1 MDLMAVI
8 ALLAGGLILLVWG
21 ADRFID
27 ASSKI
32 ALQLGVSELVIGL
45 TLIAFGTSAPEVSV
59 AIASVL
65 NQNAN
70 IATGTIVG
78 SNIANIGLVFGISM
92 FAFVGS
98 KGLSKTPLVCFALSV
113 VWLFITL
120 QDLNINVFESIGFI
134 VILLLFLYGLYQESE
149 SSESSKKEFEAKE
162 IFFALVS
169 LTALIIGAQV
179 TVENAEKLALLF
191 GISETVI
198 GLTIIAVGTSL
209 PELAASLAALYKQK
223 GQMIVGNIIGSNVF
237 NIVTVMPIIGFGI
250 QASIDP
256 QIIANDIWYLI
267 VLSALFLMIAALQ
280 TKISASMLKVGGTL
294 LIGIY
299 SFFVFSIFF
308 GL

>member
-1 MDLMAVI
+1 MAVI

-113 VWLFITL
+113 VWLFIAL

>member
-45 TLIAFGTSAPEVSV
+45 TLIAFGTSAPELSV

-113 VWLFITL
+113 VWLFIAL

-134 VILLLFLYGLYQESE
+134 VILLLFLYGLYKESD

-267 VLSALFLMIAALQ
+267 VLSILFLMVAALQ
-280 TKISASMLKVGGTL
+280 TKISASMLKVGGSL

>member
-1 MDLMAVI
+1 MAVI

-113 VWLFITL
+113 VWLFIAL

-280 TKISASMLKVGGTL
+280 TKISAGMLKVGGTL

>member
-1 MDLMAVI
+1 MAVI

-98 KGLSKTPLVCFALSV
+98 KGLSKTPLVYFALTV
-113 VWLFITL
+113 VWLFIAL

-134 VILLLFLYGLYQESE
+134 VILLLFLYGLYKESD

-198 GLTIIAVGTSL
+198 SLTIIAVGTSL

-223 GQMIVGNIIGSNVF
+223 GQMVIGNIIGSNVF
-237 NIVTVMPIIGFGI
+237 NIVTVMPMIGFGI

-256 QIIANDIWYLI
+256 QIITNDIWYLI
-267 VLSALFLMIAALQ
+267 ILSSIFLIIAALQ
-280 TKISASMLKVGGTL
+280 TKISANMLKAGGAL
-294 LIGIY
+294 LIAIY
-299 SFFVFSIFF
+299 SFFIFSIFF
-308 GL
+308 SL

>member
-1 MDLMAVI
+1 MAVI

-113 VWLFITL
+113 VWLFIAL

-191 GISETVI
+191 GISEIVI

>member
-1 MDLMAVI
+1 MAVI

-113 VWLFITL
+113 VWLFIAL
-120 QDLNINVFESIGFI
+120 QDLTINVFESIGFI

-191 GISETVI
+191 GISETII